1 MVKHEP
7 ELHNARGVSNVS
19 RMCHEALVVELPQS
33 RIGR

>member
-7 ELHNARGVSNVS
+7 DCTTRGALSNVS